1 MRPLQ
6 NLFDANEHP
15 DLLVG
20 LGDPDDA
27 AVWKL
32 DDSQALVVTTD
43 FFTPIVDEA
52 YDFGAIAA
60 ANALSDLYAMG
71 ARPFLALNLTAVP
84 TDLPAAVLADIL
96 RGGAD
101 KVREAGAV
109 IAGGH
114 SIQDP
119 EPKYG
124 LVALGFADPGRL
136 MTKRGARQGDVIYL
150 TKPLGTGVIT
160 TALKQQAAA
169 AEDVLDATR
178 WMIRLNRTA
187 SGLAIGAGVRGATD
201 VTGYGL
207 IGHAAEMVAASGIGL
222 TLHLASIPFLSGAP
236 GYARGGYFPG
246 GSNDNRDYFGPKAE
260 FDTAID
266 ETERR
271 LLFDAQTSGGLL
283 LSIPEAAA
291 RPFEAEATAKG
302 LSVWPIGRAAGG
314 HGIRIVESRLTGFT
328 RPNLPMPDR
337 VVYLRD

>member
-6 NLFDANEHP
+6 NLFDANDHP

-32 DDSQALVVTTD
+32 DDSRALVVTTD

-71 ARPFLALNLTAVP
+71 ATPFLALNLTAVP
-84 TDLPAAVLADIL
+84 ADLPADVLADIL
-96 RGGAD
+96 RGGAE
-101 KVREAGAV
+101 KVLEAGAV
-109 IAGGH
+109 VAGGH

-124 LVALGFADPGRL
+124 LVALGFADPAKL
-136 MTKRGARQGDVIYL
+136 MTKGGARPGDVLFL
-150 TKPLGTGVIT
+150 TKPLGTGVTT

-178 WMIRLNRTA
+178 WMRRLNRTA
-187 SGLAIGAGVRGATD
+187 SSLALAAGVRGATD
-201 VTGYGL
+201 ITGYGL
-207 IGHAAEMVAASGIGL
+207 LGHAAEMAAASGVGL
-222 TLHLASIPFLSGAP
+222 RLHLASIPFLSGAP
-236 GYARGGYFPG
+236 GYARDGYFPG
-246 GSNDNRDYFGPKAE
+246 GSNDNRDYFGSRAE
-260 FDTAID
+260 FESAI
-266 ETERR
+266 EVAERG

-283 LSIPEAAA
+283 VSIPEASA
-291 RPFEAEATAKG
+291 RAFEADAMTKG
-302 LSVWPIGRAAGG
+302 LSAWPIGRVEGG
-314 HGIRIVESRLTGFT
+314 HGIRIVESRLTGFA
-328 RPNLPMPDR
+328 RPDPPMPDR